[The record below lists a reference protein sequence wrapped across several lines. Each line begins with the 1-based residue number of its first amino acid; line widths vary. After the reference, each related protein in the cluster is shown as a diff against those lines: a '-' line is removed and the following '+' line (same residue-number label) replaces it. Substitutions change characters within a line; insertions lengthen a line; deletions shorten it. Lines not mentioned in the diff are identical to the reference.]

1 MLAGGA
7 TSMVAMLALPLA
19 GAAAA
24 GIGPTPLLTCAAG
37 LLAAGAAGLS
47 PRHTAPAHSA
57 AG

>member
-1 MLAGGA
+1 
-7 TSMVAMLALPLA
+7 MVAMLALPLA